1 MEPRTDGEAPG
12 SLIVGAAAA
21 EVRRSLGPA
30 AWCALEVLATTPPSP
45 GADSWTVHCSVR
57 ELATRMGVA
66 KNTAQRALTTLRR
79 ACLVELDQRREA
91 DGRFDASVY
100 HLTIPD
106 GVFDRE
112 PRPAP
117 VNRRKPPRT
126 RRVPAV
132 PVIAGPTAVV
142 GEQLALPLPSA

>member
-1 MEPRTDGEAPG
+1 MDQRTDGDSPG
-12 SLIVGAAAA
+12 DLIVGAAAA
-21 EVRRSLGPA
+21 EVRRSLGPS
-30 AWCALEVLATTPPSP
+30 AWSALEVLATTPQSPSAEP
-45 GADSWTVHCSVR
+45 WTVHCSVR

-79 ACLVELDQRREA
+79 ECLVELAQRREA

-100 HLTIPD
+100 RLTVPN
-106 GVFDRE
+106 GVFNRE
-112 PRPAP
+112 TRQAP
-117 VNRRKPPRT
+117 VNRRNPPRI

>member
-1 MEPRTDGEAPG
+1 MRRPA

-21 EVRRSLGPA
+21 EVRRSLGPS

-45 GADSWTVHCSVR
+45 SADSWTVHCSVR

-79 ACLVELDQRREA
+79 ACLVELAQRREA

-100 HLTIPD
+100 RLTVPD

-112 PRPAP
+112 PRQAP
-117 VNRRKPPRT
+117 VASPQAAAHSPGP
-126 RRVPAV
+126 RRVGHRRPDR
-132 PVIAGPTAVV
+132 G
-142 GEQLALPLPSA
+142 GR